1 MNKLKVIRQKKG
13 LTTGQLAAR
22 ASIPTRLISDYEEGH
37 QAIPLPHARLLAKAL
52 WVKVEDII
60 PPNQPPVPPPSGLV
74 VAPGSPP
81 PAVLPSQGGEQ
92 PPEQQG
98 EQQGEQQSAAANG
111 EQQSGP
117 PRDYQ
122 RSGGYQG
129 GSSGGY
135 QGGGGGGYQRSSGGY
150 QGGSS
155 GGYQGGSSGGYQ
167 GGSSGYQRS
176 SGGYQ
181 GGFSSG
187 PRPPRPPLREPQ
199 PPRPPRPKQEPIILP
214 ATEGQITE
222 ILRQANRVGMEP
234 EAVATEVGKPLTELD
249 RAAARQWI
257 RTMRERAANLTSE
270 QRSSP
275 DTARL
280 PEDREP
286 QYLEQQRKAGAI
298 FSFTLFDGSIF
309 TGPLKLFSPYTI
321 VLRGED
327 DKDIVLRKL
336 AIAYYQQIGSDLN
349 SAELAKTEDGKYPE
363 PGHHHK
369 GEVEPP
375 SAPAAESSLAED
387 GQPGFFGPDSH
398 EQRDLDEDK
407 RDDVADAPGEEPLPV
422 PKGAQA

>member
-60 PPNQPPVPPPSGLV
+60 PPNQPPVPPPSSLA
-74 VAPGSPP
+74 VAPGSPPP

-92 PPEQQG
+92 PTEQQG
-98 EQQGEQQSAAANG
+98 AQQSAAANG
-111 EQQSGP
+111 DPQSSP

-122 RSGGYQG
+122 GSYQG

-135 QGGGGGGYQRSSGGY
+135 QGGGGG
-150 QGGSS
+150 
-155 GGYQGGSSGGYQ
+155 
-167 GGSSGYQRS
+167 GYQRS

-199 PPRPPRPKQEPIILP
+199 PPQPPRPKQEPIILP

-234 EAVATEVGKPLTELD
+234 EAVATEVGKSLTELD

-321 VLRGED
+321 VLHGED

-336 AIAYYQQIGSDLN
+336 AIAYYQQIGSDLH

-422 PKGAQA
+422 VKGAQA

>member
-60 PPNQPPVPPPSGLV
+60 PPNQPPVPPPSSLA
-74 VAPGSPP
+74 VAPGSPPP

-92 PPEQQG
+92 PTEQQG
-98 EQQGEQQSAAANG
+98 AQQSAAANG
-111 EQQSGP
+111 DPQSSP

-122 RSGGYQG
+122 GSYQG

-150 QGGSS
+150 QGGG
-155 GGYQGGSSGGYQ
+155 GGYQGGGGGYQ
-167 GGSSGYQRS
+167 GGGGGYQGGGGGYQRS

-199 PPRPPRPKQEPIILP
+199 PPQPPRPKQEPIILP

-234 EAVATEVGKPLTELD
+234 EAVATEVGKSLTELD

-321 VLRGED
+321 VLHGED

-336 AIAYYQQIGSDLN
+336 AIAYYQQIGSDLH

-422 PKGAQA
+422 VKGAQA

>member
-60 PPNQPPVPPPSGLV
+60 PPNQPPVPPPSSLA
-74 VAPGSPP
+74 VAPGSPPP

-92 PPEQQG
+92 PTEQQG
-98 EQQGEQQSAAANG
+98 AQQSAAANG
-111 EQQSGP
+111 DPQSSP

-122 RSGGYQG
+122 GSYQG

-135 QGGGGGGYQRSSGGY
+135 QGGGG
-150 QGGSS
+150 
-155 GGYQGGSSGGYQ
+155 
-167 GGSSGYQRS
+167 GYQRS

-199 PPRPPRPKQEPIILP
+199 PPQPPRPKQEPIILP

-234 EAVATEVGKPLTELD
+234 EAVATEVGKSLTELD

-321 VLRGED
+321 VLHGED

-336 AIAYYQQIGSDLN
+336 AIAYYQQIGSDLH

-422 PKGAQA
+422 VKGAQA

>member
-1 MNKLKVIRQKKG
+1 VRALNKLKVIRQKKG

-60 PPNQPPVPPPSGLV
+60 PPNQPPVPPPSSLA
-74 VAPGSPP
+74 VAPGSPPP

-92 PPEQQG
+92 PTEQQG
-98 EQQGEQQSAAANG
+98 AQQSAAANG
-111 EQQSGP
+111 DPQSSP

-122 RSGGYQG
+122 GSYQG

-135 QGGGGGGYQRSSGGY
+135 QRDGGG
-150 QGGSS
+150 
-155 GGYQGGSSGGYQ
+155 
-167 GGSSGYQRS
+167 GYQRS

-199 PPRPPRPKQEPIILP
+199 PPQPPRPKQEPIILP

-234 EAVATEVGKPLTELD
+234 EAVATEVGKSLTELD

-321 VLRGED
+321 VLHGED

-336 AIAYYQQIGSDLN
+336 AIAYYQQIGSDLH

-422 PKGAQA
+422 VKGAQA

>member
-1 MNKLKVIRQKKG
+1 VRALNKLKVIRQKKG

-60 PPNQPPVPPPSGLV
+60 PPNQPPVPPPSSLA
-74 VAPGSPP
+74 VAPGSPPP

-92 PPEQQG
+92 PTEQQG
-98 EQQGEQQSAAANG
+98 AQQSAAANG
-111 EQQSGP
+111 DPQSSP

-122 RSGGYQG
+122 GSYQG

-135 QGGGGGGYQRSSGGY
+135 QGGGG
-150 QGGSS
+150 
-155 GGYQGGSSGGYQ
+155 
-167 GGSSGYQRS
+167 GYQRS

-199 PPRPPRPKQEPIILP
+199 PPQPPRPKQEPIILP

-234 EAVATEVGKPLTELD
+234 EAVATEVGKSLTELD

-321 VLRGED
+321 VLHGED

-336 AIAYYQQIGSDLN
+336 AIAYYQQIGSDLH

-422 PKGAQA
+422 VKGAQA

>member
-1 MNKLKVIRQKKG
+1 LNKLKVIRQKKG

-60 PPNQPPVPPPSGLV
+60 PPNQPPVPPPSSLA
-74 VAPGSPP
+74 VAPGSPPP

-92 PPEQQG
+92 PTEQQG
-98 EQQGEQQSAAANG
+98 AQQSAAANG
-111 EQQSGP
+111 DPQSSP

-122 RSGGYQG
+122 GSYQG

-135 QGGGGGGYQRSSGGY
+135 QGGGG
-150 QGGSS
+150 
-155 GGYQGGSSGGYQ
+155 
-167 GGSSGYQRS
+167 GYQRS

-199 PPRPPRPKQEPIILP
+199 PPQPPRPKQEPIILP

-234 EAVATEVGKPLTELD
+234 EAVATEVGKSLTELD

-321 VLRGED
+321 VLHGED

-336 AIAYYQQIGSDLN
+336 AIAYYQQIGSDLH

-422 PKGAQA
+422 VKGAQA